1 MSSKIVI
8 VDDDKDILELLE
20 YHLRKEGMETF
31 SFLNPTEAIK
41 HIQTNKPDA
50 ILTDWM
56 MPDIDGLDFAKKIK
70 FNPETSNIPLMMLT
84 CKDDEGD
91 VVTALELGF
100 DDYMSKPFR
109 LKEFVTRVKRMIK
122 RKKEI
127 IQATETLPDE
137 MEQASLIIRG
147 DIKIDP
153 NAYVAYVAD
162 EKMNLTVT
170 EFKLLE
176 ILANKPGRV
185 FSRGEIIE
193 RINGM
198 DYYATERSVDVQL
211 VNLRK
216 KMGHCKDYIVTIR
229 SIGYSFKKM

>member
-1 MSSKIVI
+1 MKPKIVV
-8 VDDDKDILELLE
+8 VDDDKDILELIV
-20 YHLRKEGMETF
+20 YHLEKEGMETKA
-31 SFLNPTEAIK
+31 FLNPNEALSY
-41 HIQTNKPDA
+41 IQKEKPDA

-56 MPDIDGLDFAKKIK
+56 MPDLDGMDFAKKIK
-70 FNPETSNIPLMMLT
+70 FNSETANIPMMMLT

-109 LKEFVTRVKRMIK
+109 FKEFVTRVKRMIK
-122 RKKEI
+122 RKREI
-127 IQATETLPDE
+127 IQAN
-137 MEQASLIIRG
+137 EQDPNEFEQEKLIIRG

-153 NAYVAYVAD
+153 NGYVAYVNE

-176 ILANKPGRV
+176 MLANKPGRV

-216 KMGHCKDYIVTIR
+216 KMGDCKDYIVTIR